1 LILPGTAGTG
11 AGKRDLPILN
21 KHMKKSPALLLAVIL
36 LLSACSCHQKK
47 ILIYANSKIV
57 VDESQKNIT
66 VQDGTTQVEKELNF
80 NSSGPVVLN
89 ITGPGGKYTLEASED
104 GYWLANLGMD
114 TVVGSMQHTGGS
126 RQTHITQ
133 EQLKYQLDSLN
144 KLVKGAN
151 ISAKAKNYFIIPG
164 KMEKITNLTE
174 AKIFG
179 PFTPVPSAFDA
190 GSVPEIYKFY
200 DLSEVNTIISKL
212 TEMSKYKYEKE
223 DGKQDADDDSVYNI
237 HPTKK

>member
-1 LILPGTAGTG
+1 
-11 AGKRDLPILN
+11 
-21 KHMKKSPALLLAVIL
+21 MKNSSLL
-36 LLSACSCHQKK
+36 LLSAFLILSGCSAHEKK
-47 ILIYANSKIV
+47 ILIYANSKIE

-80 NSSGPVVLN
+80 SSSGPVVLN
-89 ITGPGGKYTLEASED
+89 ITGPRGKYSLEAPED

-114 TVVGSMQHTGGS
+114 TVVGSMQHTGNTK
-126 RQTHITQ
+126 QTRITQ
-133 EQLKYQLDSLN
+133 EQLKLQLDSLN
-144 KLVKGAN
+144 KLVAGTN
-151 ISAKAKNYFIIPG
+151 ISAAAKNYFIPPG
-164 KMEKITNLTE
+164 KIAKITTLTQ

-200 DLSEVNTIISKL
+200 DISEVHTIIDKL
-212 TEMSKYKYEKE
+212 TEMSMYKYEK
-223 DGKQDADDDSVYNI
+223 DGGKPDDDDDSVYTI